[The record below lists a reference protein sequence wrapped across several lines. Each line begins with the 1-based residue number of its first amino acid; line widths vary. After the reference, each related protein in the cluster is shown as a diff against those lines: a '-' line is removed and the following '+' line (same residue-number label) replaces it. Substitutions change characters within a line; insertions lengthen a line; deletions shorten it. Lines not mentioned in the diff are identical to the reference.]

1 MIWLPVLLAGG
12 VLYAGSKAL
21 PSFDQSAKT
30 WFGRKRAKACATDSA
45 QAERELAVSAVSLG
59 VAAAGSL
66 LKLPVLGW
74 LSVPVTVY
82 LLAPVMREA
91 GQVVVQ
97 ERRVNDQVLT
107 SARLAVCMTMS
118 YTFIAALDASLHVV
132 THWLR
137 VRNAERWQQALQQ
150 HLGSQAQP
158 WLQHWDTLAEQPTHW
173 QRVGERSGAIAA
185 PLMLVTCV
193 LATPALG
200 INRSSAF
207 LTTFFGAHVRKL
219 GPYTTQETLHQAL
232 DRGLLLTHPQV
243 LEQAV
248 NMDTVVFDG
257 RLLHDTWVD
266 GQFAASVQALQ
277 QQARRVYV
285 FTEADDALCALAGVD
300 ACFNAVTA
308 DERVAWIQQWQ
319 ATGKQVC
326 YVGSGL
332 GNSAECQAAN
342 LSVVAQ
348 AVLPTTLPA
357 AEDLPDAFLLGTDLQ
372 AVPHLFTLSA
382 AFGKSQRFNL
392 IAPMGVDVV
401 DISTTLLLDFGL
413 VYSVMF
419 TYVGL
424 LVGMGRTHWRESQAL
439 PANTQS
445 LPASLPA

>member
-1 MIWLPVLLAGG
+1 MIWLPMLMVGG

-21 PSFDQSAKT
+21 PSFDQSAKA
-30 WFGRKRAKACATDSA
+30 WFGRKRTKARAADGA
-45 QAERELAVSAVSLG
+45 QAEREFAVSVASLG

-82 LLAPVMREA
+82 LLAPVLREA
-91 GQVVVQ
+91 GQEVLHK
-97 ERRVNDQVLT
+97 RRVNDQVLT
-107 SARLAVCMTMS
+107 GVRLAVCVTMS
-118 YTFIAALDASLHVV
+118 YTFIAALDASLHAL
-132 THWLR
+132 THRLR

-150 HLGSQAQP
+150 RLGSQAQS

-185 PLMLVTCV
+185 PLMLVICV

-219 GPYTTQETLHQAL
+219 GPYTTRETLHQAL
-232 DRGLLLTHPQV
+232 DRGLLLTNPQV
-243 LEQAV
+243 LERAV

-257 RLLHDTWVD
+257 RLLHDTCVG

-285 FTEADDALCALAGVD
+285 FTVADDALCALAGVD
-300 ACFNAVTA
+300 ECFNAVTA

-319 ATGKQVC
+319 AAGKQVC
-326 YVGSGL
+326 YVSSGA
-332 GNSAECQAAN
+332 GDSAACQVAN
-342 LSVVAQ
+342 LSVVVHT
-348 AVLPTTLPA
+348 VLPATLPA

-372 AVPHLFTLSA
+372 AVPHLFALSA
-382 AFGKSQRFNL
+382 AFGEQQRFNL
-392 IAPMGVDVV
+392 LAPMGVDVV

-424 LVGMGRTHWRESQAL
+424 LLGMTSSRFDGQHL
-439 PANTQS
+439 
-445 LPASLPA
+445 

>member
-21 PSFDQSAKT
+21 PSFDQSVKT
-30 WFGRKRAKACATDSA
+30 WFGRKRAKARAADGV

-59 VAAAGSL
+59 VAAAGGL

-82 LLAPVMREA
+82 LLAPVLREA
-91 GQVVVQ
+91 GQVVLQ

-107 SARLAVCMTMS
+107 SVRLAVCMTMS
-118 YTFIAALDASLHVV
+118 YTFIAALDASLHAL
-132 THWLR
+132 TQRLR

-150 HLGSQAQP
+150 HLGAEAQP
-158 WLQHWDTLAEQPTHW
+158 WLQHCEALAEQPTHW
-173 QRVGERSGAIAA
+173 QRVGERSSAIAA

-193 LATPALG
+193 LATSALG

-219 GPYTTQETLHQAL
+219 GPYTTRETLHQAL
-232 DRGLLLTHPQV
+232 DRGLLLTHSQV
-243 LEQAV
+243 LERAV
-248 NMDTVVFDG
+248 NMDTVAFDG
-257 RLLHDTWVD
+257 RILHDTCVG

-285 FTEADDALCALAGVD
+285 FTAADDALCALAGVD
-300 ACFNAVTA
+300 ECFNAVTA
-308 DERVAWIQQWQ
+308 DERAALIQQWQ
-319 ATGKQVC
+319 AAGKQVC
-326 YVGSGL
+326 YVGSGA
-332 GNSAECQAAN
+332 GDSAACQVAN
-342 LSVVAQ
+342 LSVVVQ
-348 AVLPTTLPA
+348 AVLAATLPT
-357 AEDLPDAFLLGTDLQ
+357 EDLPDAFLLGTDLQ
-372 AVPHLFTLSA
+372 AVSQLFALSA
-382 AFGKSQRFNL
+382 AFGECQRFNL